1 MLESPFPAAFLQD
14 HAAGRNSIIA
24 PPESKPASV
33 RNSVAN
39 ADANPPPLKQQFP
52 NVLRAC
58 KVKSCSHSE
67 TGRGEKALQKL
78 VALGFSLRYQ
88 LVLLFSVNVEAEEPA
103 SIEVAPAH
111 PTIEILC
118 VFQHKQILPFT
129 RACCMIM
136 VRAHLAAFS
145 KVVLRPN
152 HR

>member
-1 MLESPFPAAFLQD
+1 MLGSPFLRPFLQD

-33 RNSVAN
+33 RNSVTN
-39 ADANPPPLKQQFP
+39 ADAHPPPLKQQFP
-52 NVLRAC
+52 NVLTLFCQREA
-58 KVKSCSHSE
+58 
-67 TGRGEKALQKL
+67 
-78 VALGFSLRYQ
+78 ALGFSLRYQ

-103 SIEVAPAH
+103 RIELAPAH
-111 PTIEILC
+111 PTIEIQC
-118 VFQHKQILPFT
+118 VFQRKQILPFT

-152 HR
+152 GNIVRC